1 MKINM
6 IKTINSYKGM
16 TLRNIRVYLKNK
28 TTIIM
33 SLMAQIII
41 LGLFLLF
48 LKNNYTDA
56 IIAQLGELKE
66 LLSDKD
72 INAIVNSYLMAG
84 VIGTSVVT
92 VALNS
97 LSVMVSDKENK
108 INFDYGAAPV
118 KDHTVV
124 LSYFSGAVANTF
136 LVSAIL
142 TTAGFLFLCIG
153 SEINYTLLD
162 FLKIYGL
169 VALGAISA
177 TLVLMVFA
185 SFFKKSSTQGSFGVL
200 VSAAI
205 GFITGAYIPVSQ
217 FSDTVQTCVNL
228 VPSSQITG
236 MIKHVLITPTIE
248 HANDALGGIDNGQF
262 AKAMKEIFSVNMK
275 VFENDIDFSFMLMYS
290 IIAIAVFLIINL
302 AIYKFT
308 SKNK

>member
-1 MKINM
+1 MT
-6 IKTINSYKGM
+6 KTINAYKGM
-16 TLRNIRVYLKNK
+16 TLRNIRVYLKDK
-28 TTIIM
+28 TSIIM

-48 LKNNYTDA
+48 LKNNYTDS
-56 IIAQLGELKE
+56 IISQLGELE
-66 LLSDKD
+66 GMLSDKD

-97 LSVMVSDKENK
+97 LSVMVSDRERK

-118 KDHTVV
+118 KGHTVV
-124 LSYFSGAVANTF
+124 LSYFSGAVVNTF
-136 LVSAIL
+136 LVSAVL
-142 TTAGFLFLCIG
+142 TTAGFIFLCIG
-153 SEINYTLLD
+153 SEITYTLLD

-169 VALGAISA
+169 VALGSISA

-217 FSDTVQTCVNL
+217 FSDTIQTCVNL
-228 VPSSQITG
+228 VPSSQIAG
-236 MIKHVLITPTIE
+236 MIKYVLITPTIE
-248 HANDALGGIDNGQF
+248 HANDVLGGIDNGEF
-262 AKAMKEIFSVNMK
+262 AKAMYQTFSVKLNL
-275 VFENDIDFSFMLMYS
+275 FGNEIDFGFMLMYS
-290 IIAIAVFLIINL
+290 VIAIAVFLIINL
-302 AIYKFT
+302 TIYKFAT
-308 SKNK
+308 KNK

>member
-1 MKINM
+1 M
-6 IKTINSYKGM
+6 IKTMNAYKGM
-16 TLRNIRVYLKNK
+16 TLRNIRVYLKDK
-28 TTIIM
+28 TSIIM

-48 LKNNYTDA
+48 LKSNYTDS
-56 IIAQLGELKE
+56 IIAQLGELRD

-97 LSVMVSDKENK
+97 LAVMVSDRERK

-118 KDHTVV
+118 KGHTVV
-124 LSYFSGAVANTF
+124 LSYFSGAVVNTF
-136 LVSAIL
+136 LVSAVL
-142 TTAGFLFLCIG
+142 TTAGFIFLCIG
-153 SEINYTLLD
+153 SEITYTPVD

-169 VALGAISA
+169 VALGSISA

-185 SFFKKSSTQGSFGVL
+185 SFFKKSSSHGSFGVL
-200 VSAAI
+200 ISAAI

-228 VPSSQITG
+228 VPASQIAG
-236 MIKHVLITPTIE
+236 MMKYVLITPTID
-248 HANDALGGIDNGQF
+248 HANEVINGIDNGEF
-262 AKAMKEIFSVNMK
+262 AKAMYQIFSVKMNIFSNE
-275 VFENDIDFSFMLMYS
+275 VDFSFMLIFS
-290 IIAIAVFLIINL
+290 LIAIAVFLMINL
-302 AIYKFT
+302 LIYRFA

>member
-1 MKINM
+1 MT
-6 IKTINSYKGM
+6 KTINAYKGM
-16 TLRNIRVYLKNK
+16 TLRNIRVYLKDK
-28 TTIIM
+28 TSIIM

-48 LKNNYTDA
+48 LKNNYTDS
-56 IIAQLGELKE
+56 IISQLGELE
-66 LLSDKD
+66 GMLSEKD

-97 LSVMVSDKENK
+97 LSVMVSDRERK
-108 INFDYGAAPV
+108 ISFDYGAAPV
-118 KDHTVV
+118 KGHTVV
-124 LSYFSGAVANTF
+124 LSYFSGAVVNTF
-136 LVSAIL
+136 LVSAVL
-142 TTAGFLFLCIG
+142 TTAGFIFLCIG
-153 SEINYTLLD
+153 SEITYTLLD

-169 VALGAISA
+169 VALGSISA

-217 FSDTVQTCVNL
+217 FSDTIQTCVNL
-228 VPSSQITG
+228 IPSSQIAG
-236 MIKHVLITPTIE
+236 MMKYVLVTPTIE
-248 HANDALGGIDNGQF
+248 HANDVLGGIDNGEF
-262 AKAMKEIFSVNMK
+262 AKAMYQTFAVKLNLFGNE
-275 VFENDIDFSFMLMYS
+275 IDFGFMLMYS
-290 IIAIAVFLIINL
+290 VIAIAVFLIINL
-302 AIYKFT
+302 AIYKFA

>member
-1 MKINM
+1 MT
-6 IKTINSYKGM
+6 KTINAYKGM
-16 TLRNIRVYLKNK
+16 TLRNIRVYLKDK
-28 TTIIM
+28 TSIIM

-48 LKNNYTDA
+48 LKNNYTDS
-56 IIAQLGELKE
+56 IISQLGELE
-66 LLSDKD
+66 GMLSEKD

-97 LSVMVSDKENK
+97 LSVMVTDRERK

-118 KDHTVV
+118 KGHTVV
-124 LSYFSGAVANTF
+124 LSYFSGAVVNTF

-142 TTAGFLFLCIG
+142 TTAGFVFLCIG
-153 SEINYTLLD
+153 SEISYTLLD

-169 VALGAISA
+169 VALGSISA

-217 FSDTVQTCVNL
+217 FSDTIQTCVNL
-228 VPSSQITG
+228 VPSSQIAG
-236 MIKHVLITPTIE
+236 MMKYVLITPTIE
-248 HANDALGGIDNGQF
+248 HANDVLNGIDNGEF
-262 AKAMKEIFSVNMK
+262 AKAMYQTFAVKLNLFSS
-275 VFENDIDFSFMLMYS
+275 EIDFSFMLMYS

-302 AIYKFT
+302 AIYKFAN
-308 SKNK
+308 KNR

>member
-1 MKINM
+1 MTKAINAF
-6 IKTINSYKGM
+6 KGM
-16 TLRNIRVYLKNK
+16 ALRNIRVYLKDK
-28 TTIIM
+28 TSIIM

-41 LGLFLLF
+41 LGLFILF
-48 LKNNYTDA
+48 LKNNYTDS
-56 IIAQLGELKE
+56 IIAQLGELKD

-97 LSVMVSDKENK
+97 LSVMVSDRERK

-118 KDHTVV
+118 KGHTVV
-124 LSYFSGAVANTF
+124 LSYFSGAVVNTF

-142 TTAGFLFLCIG
+142 TTAGFIFLCMG
-153 SEINYTLLD
+153 SEISYTLLD

-169 VALGAISA
+169 VALGSISA

-217 FSDTVQTCVNL
+217 FGDTVQTCVNL
-228 VPSSQITG
+228 VPASQIAG
-236 MIKHVLITPTIE
+236 MMKYVLITPTID
-248 HANDALGGIDNGQF
+248 HANDVLNGIDKGEF
-262 AKAMKEIFSVNMK
+262 AKAMKEVFAVDLK
-275 VFENDIDFSFMLMYS
+275 VFGNDIDFNFMLIYS
-290 IIAIAVFLIINL
+290 VIAIAVFLIINL
-302 AIYKFT
+302 AVYKFA

>member
-1 MKINM
+1 MT
-6 IKTINSYKGM
+6 KTINAYKGM
-16 TLRNIRVYLKNK
+16 TLRNIRVYLKDK
-28 TTIIM
+28 TSIIM

-48 LKNNYTDA
+48 LKNNYTDS
-56 IIAQLGELKE
+56 IISQLGELE
-66 LLSDKD
+66 GMLSEKD

-97 LSVMVSDKENK
+97 LSVMVSDRERK

-118 KDHTVV
+118 KGHTVV
-124 LSYFSGAVANTF
+124 LSYFSGAVVNTF
-136 LVSAIL
+136 LVSAVL
-142 TTAGFLFLCIG
+142 TTAGFIFLCIG
-153 SEINYTLLD
+153 SEITYTLLD

-169 VALGAISA
+169 VALGSISA

-217 FSDTVQTCVNL
+217 FSDTIQTCVNL
-228 VPSSQITG
+228 VPSSQIAG
-236 MIKHVLITPTIE
+236 MMKYVLITPTIE
-248 HANDALGGIDNGQF
+248 HANDVLGGIDNGEF
-262 AKAMKEIFSVNMK
+262 AKAMYQTFSVKLNL
-275 VFENDIDFSFMLMYS
+275 FSNEIDFGFMLMYS

-308 SKNK
+308 SKNR

>member
-1 MKINM
+1 MT
-6 IKTINSYKGM
+6 KTINAYKGM
-16 TLRNIRVYLKNK
+16 TLRNIRVYLKDK
-28 TTIIM
+28 TSIIM

-48 LKNNYTDA
+48 LKNNYTDS
-56 IIAQLGELKE
+56 IISQLGELE
-66 LLSDKD
+66 GMLSEKD

-97 LSVMVSDKENK
+97 LSVMVTDRERK

-118 KDHTVV
+118 KGHTVV
-124 LSYFSGAVANTF
+124 LSYFSGAVVNTF

-142 TTAGFLFLCIG
+142 TTAGFIFLCIG
-153 SEINYTLLD
+153 SEISYTLLD

-169 VALGAISA
+169 VALGSISA

-217 FSDTVQTCVNL
+217 FSDTIQTCVNL
-228 VPSSQITG
+228 VPSSQIAG
-236 MIKHVLITPTIE
+236 MMKYVLITPTIE
-248 HANDALGGIDNGQF
+248 HANDVLNGIDNGEF
-262 AKAMKEIFSVNMK
+262 AKAMYQTFAVKLNLFSS
-275 VFENDIDFSFMLMYS
+275 EIDFGFMLMYS

-302 AIYKFT
+302 VIYKFA
-308 SKNK
+308 SKNI

>member
-1 MKINM
+1 MVNKM
-6 IKTINSYKGM
+6 TKTMNAYKGI
-16 TLRNIRVYLKNK
+16 TLRNIRVYLKDK
-28 TTIIM
+28 TSIIM

-48 LKNNYTDA
+48 LKNNYTDS
-56 IIAQLGELKE
+56 IIAQLGELRD
-66 LLSDKD
+66 LLSDND

-97 LSVMVSDKENK
+97 LAVMVSDRERK
-108 INFDYGAAPV
+108 INFDYGASPV
-118 KDHTVV
+118 KGHTVV
-124 LSYFSGAVANTF
+124 LSYFSGAVVNTF
-136 LVSAIL
+136 LVSAVL
-142 TTAGFLFLCIG
+142 TTAGFIFLCIG
-153 SEINYTLLD
+153 SEITYTLLD

-169 VALGAISA
+169 VALGSISA

-217 FSDTVQTCVNL
+217 FSESIQTGVNL
-228 VPSSQITG
+228 VPASQIAG
-236 MIKHVLITPTIE
+236 MMKYVLITPTID
-248 HANDALGGIDNGQF
+248 HVNDVLNGIDNGEF
-262 AKAMKEIFSVNMK
+262 AKAMYQIFSVKMNIFSNE
-275 VFENDIDFSFMLMYS
+275 VDFGFMLMYS
-290 IIAIAVFLIINL
+290 LIAIAVFLIINL
-302 AIYKFT
+302 ALYRFT